1 MIVLKDI
8 KKQYG
13 NNGSVTDALNGI
25 NLTIEEGEFVAI
37 VGTSGSG
44 KTTLLNIIGGMDTA
58 TSGLYSYK
66 GELISNYS
74 QTQLHKF
81 RKNNISFVFQNYELM
96 DDYTVYENVEM
107 PLLAR
112 RIRKKHRRNIILS
125 SLSKVGIEQLV
136 NKKPNQLSG
145 GQRQRC
151 AIARALAADT
161 PVLLADEPTGSLD
174 QKNSEAILDCFKEI
188 NRDGK
193 TVVIITHDMDVA
205 EKCDRIIRIEDG
217 VSF

>member
-81 RKNNISFVFQNYELM
+81 RKNNITQTSHKDF
-96 DDYTVYENVEM
+96 
-107 PLLAR
+107 R
-112 RIRKKHRRNIILS
+112 
-125 SLSKVGIEQLV
+125 
-136 NKKPNQLSG
+136 
-145 GQRQRC
+145 
-151 AIARALAADT
+151 
-161 PVLLADEPTGSLD
+161 
-174 QKNSEAILDCFKEI
+174 
-188 NRDGK
+188 
-193 TVVIITHDMDVA
+193 
-205 EKCDRIIRIEDG
+205 
-217 VSF
+217 